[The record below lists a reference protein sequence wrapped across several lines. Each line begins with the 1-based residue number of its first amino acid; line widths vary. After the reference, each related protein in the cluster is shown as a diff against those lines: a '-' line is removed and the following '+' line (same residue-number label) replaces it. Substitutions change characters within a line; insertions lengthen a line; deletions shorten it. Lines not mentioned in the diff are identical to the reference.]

1 MNPASR
7 ASQAIEEG
15 LYDRPKS
22 LWSSA
27 TEDIEIEPLD
37 TMAGGIKGY
46 VSNRCYYLEAVLIVC
61 GKILLMIL
69 KVIFCRPNVEAPVS

>member
-22 LWSSA
+22 LWSST
-27 TEDIEIEPLD
+27 TEELEIEPLD

-46 VSNRCYYLEAVLIVC
+46 TS
-61 GKILLMIL
+61 LLSLLVTDYSMVYGL
-69 KVIFCRPNVEAPVS
+69 VNDWLQVW

>member
-1 MNPASR
+1 MTFKTFFVSTQLMNPASR

-22 LWSSA
+22 LWSSTA
-27 TEDIEIEPLD
+27 EEIQIEPLD

-46 VSNRCYYLEAVLIVC
+46 VN
-61 GKILLMIL
+61 KILVAIL
-69 KVIFCRPNVEAPVS
+69 H

>member
-1 MNPASR
+1 MDPASR

-46 VSNRCYYLEAVLIVC
+46 VDVFLQLSFLLNIVWEVFFINP
-61 GKILLMIL
+61 GSIQLNYSFI
-69 KVIFCRPNVEAPVS
+69 NS

>member
-1 MNPASR
+1 MHLMFFFSQLMNPASR

-46 VSNRCYYLEAVLIVC
+46 VFVLIPRSCV
-61 GKILLMIL
+61 
-69 KVIFCRPNVEAPVS
+69 

>member
-27 TEDIEIEPLD
+27 TEDVEIEPLD

-46 VSNRCYYLEAVLIVC
+46 VQRYV
-61 GKILLMIL
+61 
-69 KVIFCRPNVEAPVS
+69 

>member
-1 MNPASR
+1 MKLFFSQLMNPASR

-46 VSNRCYYLEAVLIVC
+46 VC
-61 GKILLMIL
+61 
-69 KVIFCRPNVEAPVS
+69 